1 MGERRFSDPDTAT
14 PASESTDATVTPAT
28 VTSITD
34 AALTGSISRSIN
46 SGAGL
51 AAPAAVTSTASVG
64 DSGGAGSTSSS
75 ASSDTNSSVTD
86 SSSPPPSRD
95 ALIPAALE
103 PASHIPPPPQVTSA
117 SQASTPPPA
126 AVTESSSSSNETE
139 AAPTEDRT
147 AHPGTSDSL
156 EGRSPGQSS
165 NSTSEAARGD
175 GNAQN
180 GPSGST
186 PDPTESPL
194 PGSAAQN
201 LPIPSSGLGPRTPA
215 ASANSSAGAA
225 AGPPHRSPPGGSQ
238 AMRPIAASGDE
249 SKPPHPQGA
258 HASHD
263 APSSSPVQP
272 PHSGF
277 SGDSGGQQRE
287 HGGGREEVRWCC
299 VGRGECA
306 FCGQVVPALSID
318 NQRWSCVQRRSKQEC
333 MGAIVGSQAE
343 LVSLDAGLAFR
354 AFLHGRMKAIMSER
368 LAWGETYHAVAVVR
382 RDVCDV
388 SAGGRGE
395 EESAGMGGSEGV
407 GVGNAGGSGD
417 GREGGVDE
425 GGSLGRSNSSS
436 SSSSS
441 NSSSN
446 SSSTASGRDGSEAPN
461 AQGTAQGTGKNNQ
474 QRRDNSST
482 ATATATAT
490 AHSPTPS
497 LPALPRGPWATLHRF
512 KTCHPLYASAAGW
525 DLPVRALLDLGLA
538 RGLGGGGRGGF
549 AAPPFVEGEPADVTL
564 VKAVFP
570 ESCAPGGEGALGVS
584 TTAGAGE
591 AGGRGGEGSLGR
603 GDTGRVCSGCV
614 SVNGRGSCDEEDS
627 YAGFHGAFRCLME
640 QAGDVAFLRHDV
652 APWFTRGGRF
662 QQPWS
667 LQALGEFRLLCP
679 PMVGGCMEF
688 TDNLDAT
695 NCTLGRVPANVV
707 MTRNAISERFKRAI
721 IARLELAGTVKAWRE
736 ALYEGSNPFD
746 YVLSGSAKGL
756 LRVESLTRAYLGAM
770 GVVSDDI
777 LRYNKDHAPPL
788 HGKATQRQYSHGWAH
803 TLLLTLLACMLFA

>member
-1 MGERRFSDPDTAT
+1 M
-14 PASESTDATVTPAT
+14 
-28 VTSITD
+28 
-34 AALTGSISRSIN
+34 
-46 SGAGL
+46 
-51 AAPAAVTSTASVG
+51 
-64 DSGGAGSTSSS
+64 
-75 ASSDTNSSVTD
+75 
-86 SSSPPPSRD
+86 PPMM
-95 ALIPAALE
+95 
-103 PASHIPPPPQVTSA
+103 
-117 SQASTPPPA
+117 PPPA
-126 AVTESSSSSNETE
+126 LPFNP
-139 AAPTEDRT
+139 PTPVSREI
-147 AHPGTSDSL
+147 L
-156 EGRSPGQSS
+156 
-165 NSTSEAARGD
+165 
-175 GNAQN
+175 
-180 GPSGST
+180 
-186 PDPTESPL
+186 
-194 PGSAAQN
+194 
-201 LPIPSSGLGPRTPA
+201 
-215 ASANSSAGAA
+215 GAA
-225 AGPPHRSPPGGSQ
+225 AG
-238 AMRPIAASGDE
+238 AW
-249 SKPPHPQGA
+249 
-258 HASHD
+258 
-263 APSSSPVQP
+263 
-272 PHSGF
+272 
-277 SGDSGGQQRE
+277 
-287 HGGGREEVRWCC
+287 GGREEVRWCC

-525 DLPVRALLDLGLA
+525 DLP
-538 RGLGGGGRGGF
+538 
-549 AAPPFVEGEPADVTL
+549 
-564 VKAVFP
+564 
-570 ESCAPGGEGALGVS
+570 
-584 TTAGAGE
+584 